1 MSINILF
8 LRLSAIINRWT
19 AQCSSS
25 SRQTRTINCEGRAPD
40 CIVETFL
47 HHFRGQAA
55 NTPHWP
61 TVYFDNDVGVGDGVT
76 REAFALFWDAVRG
89 RMFQTQGGDLSIPTL
104 SPAYNSQLWEV
115 IGRILAYTVAVLG
128 QFPLVCICQVVCR
141 TLLGLEGDED
151 EDVLVADFLSTLSE
165 RERDLLSPLLSYQ
178 EEELREFVASRRE
191 DLLAILREF
200 NVSSLPATC
209 QMRSLLVNVSR
220 FSLLEAPRAALTAM
234 QVGFQSVSGRAF
246 SGITGQAISHWY
258 EQQRRPI
265 YEQIVERLELDSDE
279 DGAGRVFNLLLTFLT
294 EHRDDEDLLR
304 DFLRYT
310 TGSPNARGGSIRVDV
325 SRAHRVITHQTC
337 FMTIRLPVIPDER
350 EAEEAFLVQL
360 LAELRNNERWTF
372 NSG

>member
-1 MSINILF
+1 M
-8 LRLSAIINRWT
+8 
-19 AQCSSS
+19 
-25 SRQTRTINCEGRAPD
+25 
-40 CIVETFL
+40 
-47 HHFRGQAA
+47 
-55 NTPHWP
+55 
-61 TVYFDNDVGVGDGVT
+61 YFDNDVGVGDGVT

-128 QFPLVCICQVVCR
+128 QFPLARICQVVCR

-165 RERDLLSPLLSYQ
+165 RERDRLSPLLSYQ

-258 EQQRRPI
+258 EQTAASHI
-265 YEQIVERLELDSDE
+265 
-279 DGAGRVFNLLLTFLT
+279 
-294 EHRDDEDLLR
+294 
-304 DFLRYT
+304 
-310 TGSPNARGGSIRVDV
+310 
-325 SRAHRVITHQTC
+325 
-337 FMTIRLPVIPDER
+337 
-350 EAEEAFLVQL
+350 
-360 LAELRNNERWTF
+360 
-372 NSG
+372 